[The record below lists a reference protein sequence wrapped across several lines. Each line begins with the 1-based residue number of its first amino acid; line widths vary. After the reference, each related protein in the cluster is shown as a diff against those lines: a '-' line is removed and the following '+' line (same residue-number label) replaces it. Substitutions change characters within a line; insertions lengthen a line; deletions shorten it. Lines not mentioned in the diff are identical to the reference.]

1 MKALECELEALR
13 KKLQAQVDA
22 LSERNG
28 ELELKVKF
36 ETGDLLKEI
45 EALRDQL
52 GSSDDVKNKLQ
63 EQCK

>member
-1 MKALECELEALR
+1 M
-13 KKLQAQVDA
+13 DA

-45 EALRDQL
+45 EALRD
-52 GSSDDVKNKLQ
+52 
-63 EQCK
+63 